1 MASAWTDDNPIAL
14 PPRGLAW
21 GIGAALVLLAF
32 VGVGLGLRAAW
43 KDTGA
48 PDQAGAAAESVD
60 SADTLTAKPIVE
72 LPAPAA
78 SNTAENASA
87 DEADNDTGSD
97 AIQEKTA
104 EAQRVQST
112 ASKSGADIDKILAS
126 PSEKPPAP
134 AKSTTD
140 EAPPPPGPPVKSD
153 VPF

>member
-1 MASAWTDDNPIAL
+1 MASAWTEDGPISL
-14 PPRGLAW
+14 PPRGLAL
-21 GIGAALVLLAF
+21 GMGAALVLLAF
-32 VGVGLGLRAAW
+32 IGVGLGLRAAW

-48 PDQAGAAAESVD
+48 PELGGAAAESAD

-72 LPAPAA
+72 LPASPVANAA
-78 SNTAENASA
+78 DNTA

-97 AIQEKTA
+97 ALQEKTA

-112 ASKSGADIDKILAS
+112 TSKTGADIDKILAS

-134 AKSTTD
+134 AKQTAD